1 MTKEAHKILNKY
13 WGYDQFRGSQQQII
27 NAVLNHQDVIA
38 LMPTAGGKS
47 ICYQIPAMSVEGI
60 CIVISPLVALI
71 QDQVSQLKSKGI
83 KAIGLTGGIS
93 QNDLIQQLDNCIY
106 GNYKFLYLSP
116 ERLQQRLVQER
127 IANMPVN
134 LIAIDEAHCISQW
147 GHDFRPAYLECS
159 VLRDLHPEVNLIAL
173 TATATTRVVN
183 DIRDNLRISG
193 GSFFRDS
200 FLRENIIYR
209 VVLDENKPRRLL
221 DLCSRS
227 QKSIIVYARTRR
239 QTVELTRLLKKD
251 GIPAEYFHGG
261 LPREEKGK
269 KLNAWLENVI
279 QVMVATNAFG
289 MGVDKP
295 DVGLVVHYQIPDC
308 IENYFQESGR
318 VGRDGSEAEAIM
330 IVGPGDEAIA
340 REQFIDSLP
349 DISFLK
355 LLYKKLNSYF
365 QISYGEGNDLKFRFN
380 YNDFCQVYKL
390 DPSMTYNG
398 LQILDQ
404 YSVLSLSQSFSRRTT
419 LQFTVGKQVLLSY
432 LEKNPKLVSLVQ
444 NALRTYGGIFDF
456 DTKINT
462 GLLAKKTGL
471 EEGTVHHML
480 EILAKDGIVEYC
492 GSHTDLEITFLVP
505 REDDSTINS
514 FAPKIK
520 ELQNLKVDKLHAMLN
535 YVQNNQKCRNIQL
548 LNYFGEVKKD
558 SCGKCDVCVDNLYKD
573 PSIFTDMVHDILDS
587 LEQSRKTSRQL
598 IKALPYEEKE
608 ILHMLQRLLEE
619 EQIEINSR
627 NEYLKSS

>member
-183 DIRDNLRISG
+183 DIRENLRINS

-505 REDDSTINS
+505 REDDSTINT

>member
-1 MTKEAHKILNKY
+1 MTQETKKILQKH
-13 WGYDQFRGSQQQII
+13 WGYDRFRGSQQEII
-27 NAVLNHQDVIA
+27 NAVLDHQDVIA

-47 ICYQIPAMSVEGI
+47 ICYQIPALSVEGI
-60 CIVISPLVALI
+60 CIVVSPLVALI
-71 QDQVSQLKSKGI
+71 QDQVSQLKGKGI

-93 QNDLIQQLDNCIY
+93 QDELIQQLDNCIY

-159 VLRDLHPEVNLIAL
+159 ILRDLHPGVNLIAL

-183 DIRDNLRISG
+183 DIKENLRISE

-200 FLRENIIYR
+200 FLRENISYR
-209 VVLDENKPRRLL
+209 IIFDENKPRRLL
-221 DLCSRS
+221 DLCSQF
-227 QKSIIVYARTRR
+227 QKSIIVYGRTRR
-239 QTVELTRLLKKD
+239 QTIELTRLLHKD
-251 GIPAEYFHGG
+251 GVRAEYFHGG
-261 LPREEKGK
+261 LPREEKAK
-269 KLNAWLENVI
+269 KLNAWLENDI

-318 VGRDGSEAEAIM
+318 VGRDGSEAKATM

-340 REQFIDSLP
+340 RDQFINSLP

-365 QISYGEGNDLKFRFN
+365 QISYGEGNDLTFRFN
-380 YNDFCQVYKL
+380 YNDFCQVYKI

-419 LQFTVGKQVLLSY
+419 LQFTVSKEVLLSY
-432 LEKNPKLVSLVQ
+432 LEKNPKLVPLVQ
-444 NALRTYGGIFDF
+444 NTLRTYGGIFDF

-462 GLLAKKTGL
+462 ALLAKKTGL
-471 EEGTVHHML
+471 EEATVHHML
-480 EILAKDGIVEYC
+480 EILAKDDIVEYQ

-505 REDDSTINS
+505 REDDSTINV
-514 FAPKIK
+514 FAPKLK
-520 ELQNLKVDKLHAMLN
+520 DLQNLKADKLNTMLN

-548 LNYFGEVKKD
+548 LKYFGEVKKD
-558 SCGKCDVCVDNLYKD
+558 SCGKCDVCVDNLDKG
-573 PSIFTDMVHDILDS
+573 PSIFTDMVHDILDA

-598 IKALPYEEKE
+598 IKDLPYEEKE
-608 ILHMLQRLLEE
+608 ILLMLQRLLEE